1 MRKLLSIT
9 LLSALAIFCAKAQ
22 TAEEAIS
29 YYLPKTAIHIN
40 LLIEKTTYEPGQFAP
55 YARKYMKLDNVQLAP
70 STTYRIIKTDMYA
83 VAEPDS
89 AKQFKLSLDKKHH
102 VVKAVRSDNGLLL
115 AINADAKSAMPL
127 PTFTPSP
134 QKAPLNPKDYMSQ
147 DIISATSTAKMAEL
161 TANEIYDI
169 RDSRTQLS
177 RGEADFMPK
186 DGAQLRI
193 MMNEL
198 DTQEKALLQ
207 VFAGTTRKD
216 TTLATLYFV
225 PRNETER
232 ELLFR
237 FSKYFG
243 LVDTD
248 DLSGTPYY
256 ISIVKTKTDDNEAA
270 PEAEKKDKNDIGL
283 RVNIP
288 GKMEATILAGNKSQ
302 LARKVFVAPQFG
314 KVEALSGELF
324 GKKQSS
330 KLILDP
336 LYGSILSI
344 EELPLEK

>member
-1 MRKLLSIT
+1 MRRLLPTT
-9 LLSALAIFCAKAQ
+9 LLSAIAIFCAKAQ

-55 YARKYMKLDNVQLAP
+55 YARKYMKLDNVLLTP
-70 STTYRIIKTDMYA
+70 STTYRILTTDMYA

-89 AKQFKLSLDKKHH
+89 AKHFKLSLDNKHH
-102 VVKAVRSDNGLLL
+102 IVKAIRSDNGLLL
-115 AINADAKSAMPL
+115 AINAEAKGVKPL

-134 QKAPLNPKDYMSQ
+134 QKAFPNPKDYMSQ

-186 DGAQLRI
+186 DGAQLKI
-193 MMNEL
+193 MMTEL

-216 TTLATLYFV
+216 TTMTTLYFV
-225 PRNETER
+225 PRNETDR

-237 FSKYFG
+237 FSKHFG
-243 LVDTD
+243 LVDAD

-256 ISIVKTKTDDNEAA
+256 ISIAKTKSVDNEAE
-270 PEAEKKDKNDIGL
+270 PEADKKDKNDIGL

-288 GKMEATILAGNKSQ
+288 AKMEATIFGGNKSQ
-302 LARKVFVAPQFG
+302 LATKVFTAPQLG

-330 KLILDP
+330 KLVLDP
-336 LYGSILSI
+336 LNGSILSI
-344 EELPLEK
+344 EALPLEK

>member
-1 MRKLLSIT
+1 MRRLLPTT
-9 LLSALAIFCAKAQ
+9 LLSAIAIFCAKAQ

-55 YARKYMKLDNVQLAP
+55 YARKYMKLDNVLLTP
-70 STTYRIIKTDMYA
+70 STTYRILTTDMYA

-89 AKQFKLSLDKKHH
+89 AKHFKLSLDNKHH
-102 VVKAVRSDNGLLL
+102 IIKAIRSDNGLLL
-115 AINADAKSAMPL
+115 AINAEAKGVKPL

-134 QKAPLNPKDYMSQ
+134 QKAFPNPKDYMSQ

-186 DGAQLRI
+186 DGAQLKI
-193 MMNEL
+193 MMTEL

-216 TTLATLYFV
+216 TTMTTLYFV
-225 PRNETER
+225 PRNETDR

-237 FSKYFG
+237 FSKHFG
-243 LVDTD
+243 LVDAD

-256 ISIVKTKTDDNEAA
+256 ISIAKTKSVDNEAE
-270 PEAEKKDKNDIGL
+270 PEADKKDKNDIGL

-288 GKMEATILAGNKSQ
+288 AKMEATIFGGNKSQ
-302 LARKVFVAPQFG
+302 LARKVFTAPQFG
-314 KVEALSGELF
+314 KVEARSGELC

-330 KLILDP
+330 KRVLDP
-336 LYGSILSI
+336 LNGSILSI
-344 EELPLEK
+344 EALPLEK

>member
-1 MRKLLSIT
+1 MRRLLPTT
-9 LLSALAIFCAKAQ
+9 LLSAIAIFCAKAQ

-55 YARKYMKLDNVQLAP
+55 YARKYMKLDNVLLTP
-70 STTYRIIKTDMYA
+70 STTYRILTTDMCA

-89 AKQFKLSLDKKHH
+89 AKHFKLSLDNKHH
-102 VVKAVRSDNGLLL
+102 IIKAIRSDNGLLL
-115 AINADAKSAMPL
+115 AINAETKGVKPL
-127 PTFTPSP
+127 PTFIPSP
-134 QKAPLNPKDYMSQ
+134 QKAFPNPKDYMSQ

-186 DGAQLRI
+186 DGAQLKI
-193 MMNEL
+193 MMTEL

-216 TTLATLYFV
+216 TTMTTLYFV
-225 PRNETER
+225 PRNETDR

-237 FSKYFG
+237 FSKHFG
-243 LVDTD
+243 LVDAD

-256 ISIVKTKTDDNEAA
+256 ISIAKTKSVDNEAE
-270 PEAEKKDKNDIGL
+270 PEADKKDKNDIGL

-288 GKMEATILAGNKSQ
+288 AKMEATIFGGNKSQ
-302 LARKVFVAPQFG
+302 LARKVFTAPQFG

-330 KLILDP
+330 KLVLDP
-336 LYGSILSI
+336 LNGSILSI
-344 EELPLEK
+344 EALPLEK

>member
-1 MRKLLSIT
+1 MRRLLPTT
-9 LLSALAIFCAKAQ
+9 LLSAIAIFCAKAQ

-55 YARKYMKLDNVQLAP
+55 YARKYMKLDNVLLTP
-70 STTYRIIKTDMYA
+70 STTYRILTTDMYA

-89 AKQFKLSLDKKHH
+89 AKHFKLSLDNKHH
-102 VVKAVRSDNGLLL
+102 IVKAIRSDNGLLL
-115 AINADAKSAMPL
+115 AINAEAKGVKPL

-134 QKAPLNPKDYMSQ
+134 QKAFPNPKDYMSQ

-186 DGAQLRI
+186 DGAQLKI
-193 MMNEL
+193 MMTEL

-207 VFAGTTRKD
+207 VFAGTTHKD
-216 TTLATLYFV
+216 TTMTTLYFV
-225 PRNETER
+225 PRNETDR

-237 FSKYFG
+237 FSKHFG
-243 LVDTD
+243 LVDAD

-256 ISIVKTKTDDNEAA
+256 ISIAKTKSVDNETEL
-270 PEAEKKDKNDIGL
+270 EADKKDKNDIGL

-288 GKMEATILAGNKSQ
+288 AKMEATIFGGNKSQ
-302 LARKVFVAPQFG
+302 LARKIFTAPQFG

-330 KLILDP
+330 KLVLDP
-336 LYGSILSI
+336 LNGSILSI
-344 EELPLEK
+344 EALPLEK

>member
-55 YARKYMKLDNVQLAP
+55 YAGKYMKLDNVQLAP

-115 AINADAKSAMPL
+115 AINADAKSAKPL

-243 LVDTD
+243 LVDAD

-256 ISIVKTKTDDNEAA
+256 IGIAKTKAVDNDAD
-270 PEAEKKDKNDIGL
+270 PGAEKKDKNDIGL

-288 GKMEATILAGNKSQ
+288 AKMEATIFAANKSQ
-302 LARKVFVAPQFG
+302 LARKVFTAPQFG

-336 LYGSILSI
+336 LNGSILSI
-344 EELPLEK
+344 EALPLEK

>member
-1 MRKLLSIT
+1 MRRLLPTT
-9 LLSALAIFCAKAQ
+9 LLSAIAIFCAKAQ

-55 YARKYMKLDNVQLAP
+55 YARKYMKLDNVLLTP
-70 STTYRIIKTDMYA
+70 STTYRILTTDMYA

-89 AKQFKLSLDKKHH
+89 AKHFKLSLDNKHH
-102 VVKAVRSDNGLLL
+102 IIKAIRSDNGLLL
-115 AINADAKSAMPL
+115 AINAEAKGVKPL

-134 QKAPLNPKDYMSQ
+134 QKAFPNPKDYMSQ

-186 DGAQLRI
+186 DGAQLKI
-193 MMNEL
+193 MMTEL

-216 TTLATLYFV
+216 TTMTTLYFV
-225 PRNETER
+225 PRNETDR

-237 FSKYFG
+237 FSKHFG
-243 LVDTD
+243 LVDAD

-256 ISIVKTKTDDNEAA
+256 ISIAKTKSVDNEAE
-270 PEAEKKDKNDIGL
+270 PEADKKDKNDIGL

-288 GKMEATILAGNKSQ
+288 AKMEATIFGGNKSQ
-302 LARKVFVAPQFG
+302 
-314 KVEALSGELF
+314 
-324 GKKQSS
+324 
-330 KLILDP
+330 
-336 LYGSILSI
+336 
-344 EELPLEK
+344 

>member
-1 MRKLLSIT
+1 MRRLLPTT
-9 LLSALAIFCAKAQ
+9 LLSAIAIFCAKAQ

-55 YARKYMKLDNVQLAP
+55 YARKYMKLDNVLLTP
-70 STTYRIIKTDMYA
+70 STTYRILTTDMCA

-89 AKQFKLSLDKKHH
+89 AKHFKLSLDNKHH
-102 VVKAVRSDNGLLL
+102 IIKAIRSDNGLLL
-115 AINADAKSAMPL
+115 AINAEAKGVKPL
-127 PTFTPSP
+127 PTFIPSP
-134 QKAPLNPKDYMSQ
+134 QKAFPNPKDYMSQ

-186 DGAQLRI
+186 DGAQLKI
-193 MMNEL
+193 MMTEL

-216 TTLATLYFV
+216 TTMTTLYFV
-225 PRNETER
+225 PRNETDR

-237 FSKYFG
+237 FSKHFG
-243 LVDTD
+243 LVDAD

-256 ISIVKTKTDDNEAA
+256 ISIAKTKSVDNEAE
-270 PEAEKKDKNDIGL
+270 PEADKKDKNDIGL

-288 GKMEATILAGNKSQ
+288 AKMEATIFGGNKSQ
-302 LARKVFVAPQFG
+302 LARKVFTAPQFG

-330 KLILDP
+330 KLVLDP
-336 LYGSILSI
+336 LNGSILSI
-344 EELPLEK
+344 EALPLEK